1 MTQEAIRGM
10 KLALSEPC
18 RSFPPLQTMTPDS
31 PLSDS
36 ATPASILIVDDE
48 ELLVFAFKEMFE
60 SEGYRTLTALNA
72 EDALKHLEEERFA
85 VVLTDQNMP
94 TENGLEFLAKVKA
107 IQPDATRVL
116 MTGVL
121 DLSTVIQAINKGEI
135 YRFVVKPCLR
145 EDLLATLKN
154 AVQRY
159 ELIGQNAILQAATQA
174 MNRELEDLNR
184 ALARQ
189 VAREAEQNAQLA
201 GLNEALEQNLQRS
214 VELCLKTMETF
225 YPSLGT
231 RAKQVHELCAA
242 MAEGLKLPP
251 NQRQILEISAWLHD
265 VGLVGIPRRLIRLW
279 QDTPETLNPAELALV
294 KQHPI
299 MGQELAGF
307 VHHLSEVGLIIRSH
321 HERFDGT
328 GYPDRRPGEHIPWL
342 GRLLAVASSYAENSS
357 HGRDALAFVQRG
369 SGTAFDPDAVRALTR
384 FRPPSMSRMEREVR
398 MTELRSGMVLAK
410 GIHTA
415 NGLLLIPEGQ
425 VLNEPYIDKLRNH
438 NRVNPIKDSL
448 LIYC

>member
-1 MTQEAIRGM
+1 
-10 KLALSEPC
+10 
-18 RSFPPLQTMTPDS
+18 
-31 PLSDS
+31 
-36 ATPASILIVDDE
+36 
-48 ELLVFAFKEMFE
+48 
-60 SEGYRTLTALNA
+60 
-72 EDALKHLEEERFA
+72 
-85 VVLTDQNMP
+85 
-94 TENGLEFLAKVKA
+94 
-107 IQPDATRVL
+107 
-116 MTGVL
+116 
-121 DLSTVIQAINKGEI
+121 
-135 YRFVVKPCLR
+135 
-145 EDLLATLKN
+145 
-154 AVQRY
+154 
-159 ELIGQNAILQAATQA
+159 
-174 MNRELEDLNR
+174 
-184 ALARQ
+184 
-189 VAREAEQNAQLA
+189 
-201 GLNEALEQNLQRS
+201 
-214 VELCLKTMETF
+214 
-225 YPSLGT
+225 
-231 RAKQVHELCAA
+231 

-279 QDTPETLNPAELALV
+279 QDSPETLNPAELALV

-342 GRLLAVASSYAENSS
+342 GRLLAVAATYAENSS

-369 SGTAFDPDAVRALTR
+369 SGTAFDPEAVRALTR

-398 MTELRSGMVLAK
+398 MAELRSGMVLAK

>member
-1 MTQEAIRGM
+1 
-10 KLALSEPC
+10 
-18 RSFPPLQTMTPDS
+18 MTPDS

-36 ATPASILIVDDE
+36 ATQASILIVDDE

-72 EDALKHLEEERFA
+72 VDALKHLEEERFA

-121 DLSTVIQAINKGEI
+121 DLSTVIEAINKGEI
-135 YRFVVKPCLR
+135 YRFVVKPCMR

-159 ELIGQNAILQAATQA
+159 ELIGQNAMLQAATHA

-225 YPSLGT
+225 YPSLGVC
-231 RAKQVHELCAA
+231 AKQVHELCAA

-279 QDTPETLNPAELALV
+279 QDSPETLNPAELALV

-342 GRLLAVASSYAENSS
+342 GRLLAVAATYAENSS

-369 SGTAFDPDAVRALTR
+369 SGTAFDPEAVRALTR

-398 MTELRSGMVLAK
+398 MAELRSGMILAK

>member
-1 MTQEAIRGM
+1 
-10 KLALSEPC
+10 
-18 RSFPPLQTMTPDS
+18 MTPDS

-36 ATPASILIVDDE
+36 ATQASILIVDDE

-72 EDALKHLEEERFA
+72 VDALKHLDEERFA

-121 DLSTVIQAINKGEI
+121 DLSTVIEAINKGEI
-135 YRFVVKPCLR
+135 YRFVVKPCMR

-159 ELIGQNAILQAATQA
+159 ELIGQNAMLQAATHA

-189 VAREAEQNAQLA
+189 VAREADQNAQLA

-225 YPSLGT
+225 YPSLGVC
-231 RAKQVHELCAA
+231 AKQVHELCAA

-279 QDTPETLNPAELALV
+279 QDSPETLNPAELALV

-342 GRLLAVASSYAENSS
+342 GRLLAVAATYAENSS

-369 SGTAFDPDAVRALTR
+369 SGTAFDPEAVRALTR

-398 MTELRSGMVLAK
+398 MAELRSGMILAK

>member
-1 MTQEAIRGM
+1 
-10 KLALSEPC
+10 
-18 RSFPPLQTMTPDS
+18 MTPDS

-36 ATPASILIVDDE
+36 ATQASILIVDDE

-72 EDALKHLEEERFA
+72 VDALKHLDEERFA

-121 DLSTVIQAINKGEI
+121 DLSTVIEAINKGEI
-135 YRFVVKPCLR
+135 YRFVVKPCMR

-159 ELIGQNAILQAATQA
+159 ELIGQNAMLQAATHA

-225 YPSLGT
+225 YPSLGVC
-231 RAKQVHELCAA
+231 AKQVHELCAA

-279 QDTPETLNPAELALV
+279 QDSPETLNPAELALV

-342 GRLLAVASSYAENSS
+342 GRLLAVAATYAENSS

-369 SGTAFDPDAVRALTR
+369 SGTAFDPEAVRALTR

-398 MTELRSGMVLAK
+398 MAELRSGMILAK

>member
-1 MTQEAIRGM
+1 
-10 KLALSEPC
+10 
-18 RSFPPLQTMTPDS
+18 MTPDS

-36 ATPASILIVDDE
+36 ATQASILIVDDE

-72 EDALKHLEEERFA
+72 VDALKHLEEERLA

-121 DLSTVIQAINKGEI
+121 DLSTVIEAINKGEI
-135 YRFVVKPCLR
+135 YRFVVKPCMR

-159 ELIGQNAILQAATQA
+159 ELIGQNAMLQAATHA

-225 YPSLGT
+225 YPSLGVC
-231 RAKQVHELCAA
+231 AKQVHELCAA

-279 QDTPETLNPAELALV
+279 QDSPETLNPAELALV

-342 GRLLAVASSYAENSS
+342 GRLLAVAATYAENSS

-369 SGTAFDPDAVRALTR
+369 SGTAFDPEAVRALTR

-398 MTELRSGMVLAK
+398 MAELRSGMVLAK